1 MLRSFFLIFIL
12 AVITVVA
19 TAGFRGTHSTKSP
32 IEIIPDMDRQPR
44 FDPQHES
51 AFFND
56 GRAARKPVE
65 GTVPLGY
72 ILSHAYYQTSG
83 NNNKFAQSPGAF
95 SIAPDYYNTGKIGD
109 NYGDGIPVEI
119 SKELLQR
126 GKERFTINC
135 AVCHGATGSGNG
147 IVSQYGLVAVA
158 NFQDSRLRA
167 MPDGQVFNTITNGKN
182 TMGAYGSNVT
192 VEDRW
197 AIIAYIHA
205 LQRSQSGRVDDV
217 PENLRAQ
224 LDQPPTP
231 AAATK

>member
-1 MLRSFFLIFIL
+1 MLRVFFLFFVL

-19 TAGFRGTHSTKSP
+19 VAGFRGTHSTKTP

-56 GRAARKPVE
+56 GRAARRPVE

-72 ILSHAYYQTSG
+72 VLQNAYYSTGGS
-83 NNNKFAQSPGAF
+83 NNKFAKAPGAF
-95 SIAPDYYNTGKIGD
+95 SDAPDYFNTGKIGD
-109 NYGDGIPVEI
+109 AYGDGLPLEA
-119 SKELLQR
+119 SMELMQR
-126 GKERFTINC
+126 GRERFTVNC
-135 AVCHGATGSGNG
+135 AICHGATGAGNG
-147 IVSQYGLVAVA
+147 IVSQYGLVGVA
-158 NFQDSRLRA
+158 NFQDARLRA
-167 MPDGQVFNTITNGKN
+167 MPDGQIFNTITNGKN

-197 AIIAYIHA
+197 AIIAYIRA
-205 LQRSQSGRVDDV
+205 LQQMQNSKVADV

-224 LDQPPTP
+224 LDQPPPQEP
-231 AAATK
+231 AKK